1 MAHADGLLKQF
12 ADVVVVPVLAGREC
26 EALESLLLLLRL
38 DHFLRNRIV
47 HEIEQV
53 LFGQA
58 DEDWCL
64 GHDLSDFSLPLINV
78 LQ

>member
-1 MAHADGLLKQF
+1 M
-12 ADVVVVPVLAGREC
+12 PVLAGRER
-26 EALESLLLLLRL
+26 ETLECLLLLLRL

-58 DEDWCL
+58 DENWCL
-64 GHDLSDFSLPLINV
+64 WYDRADFFLPLINV
-78 LQ
+78 LERYG

>member
-1 MAHADGLLKQF
+1 M
-12 ADVVVVPVLAGREC
+12 PVLAGRER
-26 EALESLLLLLRL
+26 ETLECLLLLLRL

-58 DEDWCL
+58 DENWCF
-64 GHDLSDFSLPLINV
+64 GHDRADFLNPLINV
-78 LQ
+78 LKGYG